1 VNRVL
6 AATRLNAAHAL
17 VIFGVPWM
25 VVGISF
31 AINWAIWQ
39 LADIPAQTGSD
50 GFTGGVLALYI
61 TVMIVF
67 VQTVTQ
73 LLPFA
78 MGISLS
84 RRTFFLGTALMGLL
98 QALGYGIA
106 LTVLTRIENATNGWG
121 VGLDYWAPG
130 PREVDNAALQVLV
143 SGAPMLAFIVAGI
156 GMGVVQKRWGPS
168 GVWGLIIGSLV
179 VFGGLAVLVTWLR
192 AWGDVG
198 SWLTDQSVATL
209 AVGLPLALAAVLAVL
224 SFAGLRRTVP

>member
-6 AATRLNAAHAL
+6 AATRLNAVHGL

-39 LADIPAQTGSD
+39 LADIPEQSGGD
-50 GFTGGVLALYI
+50 GVTGGVLALYI

-78 MGISLS
+78 MGVSLS
-84 RRTFFLGTALMGLL
+84 RRSFFLGTALMGVL

-106 LTVLTRIENATNGWG
+106 LAVLTRIENATNGWG

-130 PREVDNAALQVLV
+130 PMEVDNVALQVLV
-143 SGAPMLAFIVAGI
+143 SGAPMLAFIAAGI

-209 AVGLPLALAAVLAVL
+209 AVGLPLALAGGLAVLA
-224 SFAGLRRTVP
+224 FAGLRRTVP